1 MQLKKLENQIIVCLN
16 KDEKVIETLK
26 QIVVQEKITAGS
38 FKAIGALKEIKLGF
52 YHLETKKYDEKF
64 FEEDH
69 ELLSL
74 DGNISRLNGDPVVHC
89 HAVLGN
95 TDFAAVGGHLFE
107 ARVAVTC
114 EVFITLAKYN
124 LIRQFTPEIGL
135 NLLKIE

>member
-1 MQLKKLENQIIVCLN
+1 MQLKKINNQIILVIN
-16 KDEKVIETLK
+16 KDEKVVESIK
-26 QIVVQEKITAGS
+26 KIVTQEKITAGS

-52 YHLETKKYDEKF
+52 YHLHTKKYDEKF

-74 DGNISRLNGDPVVHC
+74 DGNISWLDNTPVVHC

-95 TDFAAVGGHLFE
+95 TDFQAIGGHLFE
-107 ARVAVTC
+107 ATVAVTC
-114 EVFITLAKYN
+114 EVFINLASCELK
-124 LIRQFTPEIGL
+124 RQFIPEIGL